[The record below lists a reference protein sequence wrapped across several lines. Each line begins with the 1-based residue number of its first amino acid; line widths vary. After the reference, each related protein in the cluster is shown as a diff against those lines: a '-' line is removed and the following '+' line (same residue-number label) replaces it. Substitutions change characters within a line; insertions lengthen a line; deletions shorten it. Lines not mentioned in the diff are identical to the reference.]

1 MCVAS
6 RHKYS
11 LLYLYML
18 RICFEF
24 LYIFV
29 CVCSL
34 VHFVIVLLV
43 VLLVRISKIHKQINS
58 IIDSILKIYHNTFVI
73 RYSVI

>member
-6 RHKYS
+6 RHDYS

-24 LYIFV
+24 LYILV

-34 VHFVIVLLV
+34 VRFVIVLLV
-43 VLLVRISKIHKQINS
+43 VLYIN
-58 IIDSILKIYHNTFVI
+58 K
-73 RYSVI
+73 